1 MKHSSTLHTQ
11 HQFRVSFNLYR
22 QMPMPLVT
30 FLMAYSNSL
39 WVAKTA
45 LLGARY
51 ITLN

>member
-1 MKHSSTLHTQ
+1 MKQSSTLHS
-11 HQFRVSFNLYR
+11 HYQFRVSLKVYR
-22 QMPMPLVT
+22 HMPMPLVT

-45 LLGARY
+45 LLGTRY